1 MSKPNTP
8 QASPPRA
15 LRWAVA
21 GSVVVMIAAG
31 GLFYYASKMA
41 AAKRQHNHDEV
52 VVNINA
58 HSCDPNELTVP
69 AGRASF
75 RIVNRSE
82 RAVEWEILD
91 GVLVIEE
98 RENIAPGLSQVIN
111 ANLQPGDYAI
121 TCGLLSNPRGVLHVT
136 PTAASDA
143 AAKAKPSMVA
153 FVGPLSEFRVYL
165 ATQGSA
171 LIKAVTA
178 LNQAIASGDLAQA
191 QALYLPARAAYQRL
205 APAAQRLAELDNSI
219 NARADYFEK
228 REQDPAFV
236 GFHRVEYA
244 LFQQRQPRRLEPGRR
259 APAGR
264 RHPRSNSKL
273 LAQSLPPEQIGEHRG
288 AQPQHPWPTC
298 APPAVKEERYSHADL
313 NGFASNLETAH
324 KVVELLRPMLSKSAP
339 ELLPKIDAALSD
351 FDSVLNS
358 FKVRTA
364 TPLTTRSVAH
374 NANRSPTRPR
384 HSPTLWMASIPP
396 SASPACKQK
405 TNTDERIA
413 KPRCATSPPAD
424 GHGCRRR
431 RPGRIG
437 PELLGDG
444 CSPAQ
449 VTEAPSSDKTEDRHD
464 FHGVHQTGIVT
475 PRPASGMLV
484 SFDVLASDRQDR

>member
-58 HSCDPNELTVP
+58 HSCEPNELTVP

-75 RIVNRSE
+75 RIVNRSD

-178 LNQAIASGDLAQA
+178 LNQAITSGDLAQA

-244 LFQQRQPRRLEPGRR
+244 LFQQRSLDGLNPVAERLL
-259 APAGR
+259 ADVTTL
-264 RHPRSNSKL
+264 KQQL
-273 LAQSLPPEQIGEHRG
+273 LAQSLPPEQLVSIVVRNLNTLADVRAASGE
-288 AQPQHPWPTC
+288 
-298 APPAVKEERYSHADL
+298 EERYSHADL
-313 NGFASNLETAH
+313 YGFASNLETTH

-358 FKVRTA
+358 FKVKDGYA
-364 TPLTTRSVAH
+364 TYDTVSGEQRKQIADKAQALAD
-374 NANRSPTRPR
+374 A
-384 HSPTLWMASIPP
+384 LDGID
-396 SASPACKQK
+396 PA
-405 TNTDERIA
+405 
-413 KPRCATSPPAD
+413 
-424 GHGCRRR
+424 
-431 RPGRIG
+431 
-437 PELLGDG
+437 LGL
-444 CSPAQ
+444 
-449 VTEAPSSDKTEDRHD
+449 
-464 FHGVHQTGIVT
+464 
-475 PRPASGMLV
+475 SGL
-484 SFDVLASDRQDR
+484 

>member
-8 QASPPRA
+8 QASPPRS

-75 RIVNRSE
+75 RIVNRSD

-136 PTAASDA
+136 PTAASDE

-178 LNQAIASGDLAQA
+178 LNQAITGGDLAQA

-236 GFHRVEYA
+236 GFHRIEYA
-244 LFQQRQPRRLEPGRR
+244 LFQQRSLDGLRPVAERLL
-259 APAGR
+259 ADVTTL
-264 RHPRSNSKL
+264 KQQL
-273 LAQSLPPEQIGEHRG
+273 LAQSLPPEQLVSIVVRNLNTLADVRAASGE
-288 AQPQHPWPTC
+288 
-298 APPAVKEERYSHADL
+298 EERYSHGDL

-324 KVVELLRPMLSKSAP
+324 KVVELLRPMLTKSAP
-339 ELLPKIDAALSD
+339 DLLPKIDAALSD
-351 FDSVLNS
+351 FDNVLNR
-358 FKVRTA
+358 FKVKDGYA
-364 TPLTTRSVAH
+364 TYDTVSGEQRKQIADKAQALAD
-374 NANRSPTRPR
+374 A
-384 HSPTLWMASIPP
+384 LDGID
-396 SASPACKQK
+396 PA
-405 TNTDERIA
+405 
-413 KPRCATSPPAD
+413 
-424 GHGCRRR
+424 
-431 RPGRIG
+431 
-437 PELLGDG
+437 LGL
-444 CSPAQ
+444 
-449 VTEAPSSDKTEDRHD
+449 
-464 FHGVHQTGIVT
+464 
-475 PRPASGMLV
+475 SGL
-484 SFDVLASDRQDR
+484 

>member
-1 MSKPNTP
+1 MSTPNTP

-58 HSCDPNELTVP
+58 HSCDPNELSVP

-75 RIVNRSE
+75 RIVNRSD

-178 LNQAIASGDLAQA
+178 LNQAVASGDLAQA
-191 QALYLPARAAYQRL
+191 QALYLPARAVYQRL

-244 LFQQRQPRRLEPGRR
+244 LFQQRSLDGLIPVAERLLVDVTTL
-259 APAGR
+259 
-264 RHPRSNSKL
+264 KQQL
-273 LAQSLPPEQIGEHRG
+273 LAQSLPPEQLVSIVVRNLNTLADVRAASGE
-288 AQPQHPWPTC
+288 
-298 APPAVKEERYSHADL
+298 EERYSHADL
-313 NGFASNLETAH
+313 GGFAGNLETAH

-339 ELLPKIDAALSD
+339 ELLSKIDAALSD

-358 FKVRTA
+358 FKAKDGYA
-364 TPLTTRSVAH
+364 TYDTVSGAQRKQIADKAKALAD
-374 NANRSPTRPR
+374 A
-384 HSPTLWMASIPP
+384 LDGID
-396 SASPACKQK
+396 PA
-405 TNTDERIA
+405 
-413 KPRCATSPPAD
+413 
-424 GHGCRRR
+424 
-431 RPGRIG
+431 
-437 PELLGDG
+437 LGL
-444 CSPAQ
+444 
-449 VTEAPSSDKTEDRHD
+449 
-464 FHGVHQTGIVT
+464 
-475 PRPASGMLV
+475 SGL
-484 SFDVLASDRQDR
+484 